1 MPNITQLNRLITQ
14 FGKLPG
20 VGAKTAQKMAYF
32 MLAQP
37 ESAVKEFA
45 DTLLQSRNLVRCC
58 PRCQNLTD
66 KELCP
71 ICADPK
77 RQGGAICVVEKPEDV
92 EAMERT
98 RAFQGTY
105 HVLHGLISPVNGI
118 GADQL
123 RIRELLH
130 RVAEENTEEV
140 ILATSPNVEGQ
151 ATALYLCKLLKP
163 FEMKVTGLALGI
175 PVGGTLEYADS
186 LTLTRAMENRR
197 EFE

>member
-1 MPNITQLNRLITQ
+1 MPNINQLNKLIEQ

-32 MLAQP
+32 ILAQGD
-37 ESAVKEFA
+37 ATVREFA
-45 DTLLQSRNLVRCC
+45 ETLLASKDLIHCC

-66 KELCP
+66 QALCP
-71 ICADPK
+71 ICSDVK
-77 RQGGAICVVEKPEDV
+77 RSNAICVVEKPEDV

-98 RAFQGTY
+98 RTFHGTY

-123 RIRELLH
+123 KIRELLH
-130 RVAEENTEEV
+130 RVAEEPVDEV

-151 ATALYLCKLLKP
+151 ATALYLNKLLKP
-163 FEMKVTGLALGI
+163 FEIKVTGLALGI

-197 EFE
+197 SFEG

>member
-1 MPNITQLNRLITQ
+1 MPNINQLNKLIEQ

-32 MLAQP
+32 ILAQGD
-37 ESAVKEFA
+37 ATVREFA
-45 DTLLQSRNLVRCC
+45 ETLLASKDLIHCC

-66 KELCP
+66 QQLCP
-71 ICADPK
+71 ICADSK
-77 RQGGAICVVEKPEDV
+77 RSNAICVVEKPEDV

-98 RAFQGTY
+98 RTFHGTY

-123 RIRELLH
+123 KIRELLH
-130 RVAEENTEEV
+130 RVAEEAVEEV

-151 ATALYLCKLLKP
+151 ATALYLNKLLKP
-163 FEMKVTGLALGI
+163 FEVKVTGLALGI

-197 EFE
+197 SFEG

>member
-1 MPNITQLNRLITQ
+1 MPNINQLNKLIEQ

-32 MLAQP
+32 ILAQGD
-37 ESAVKEFA
+37 ATVREFA
-45 DTLLQSRNLVRCC
+45 ETLLASKDLIHCC

-66 KELCP
+66 QPLCP
-71 ICADPK
+71 ICTDTK
-77 RQGGAICVVEKPEDV
+77 RSNAICVVEKPEDV
-92 EAMERT
+92 EAMGRT
-98 RAFQGTY
+98 RTFHGTY

-123 RIRELLH
+123 KIRELLH
-130 RVAEENTEEV
+130 RVAEESVDEV

-151 ATALYLCKLLKP
+151 ATALYLNKLLKP
-163 FEMKVTGLALGI
+163 FEVKVTGLALGI

-197 EFE
+197 TFEG

>member
-1 MPNITQLNRLITQ
+1 M
-14 FGKLPG
+14 
-20 VGAKTAQKMAYF
+20 GAKTAQKMAYF
-32 MLAQP
+32 ILAQGD
-37 ESAVKEFA
+37 ATVREFA
-45 DTLLQSRNLVRCC
+45 ETLLASKDLIHCC

-66 KELCP
+66 QALCP
-71 ICADPK
+71 ICADER
-77 RQGGAICVVEKPEDV
+77 RQGSICVVEKPEDV

-98 RAFQGTY
+98 RTFRGSY

-123 RIRELLH
+123 RVRELLH
-130 RVAEENTEEV
+130 RVAEEPVEEV

-151 ATALYLCKLLKP
+151 ATALYLFKLLKP
-163 FEMKVTGLALGI
+163 FEIKVTGLALGI

-197 EFE
+197 SFE

>member
-1 MPNITQLNRLITQ
+1 MPNINQLNKLIEQ

-32 MLAQP
+32 ILAQGD
-37 ESAVKEFA
+37 ATVREFA
-45 DTLLQSRNLVRCC
+45 ETLLSSKDLIHCC

-66 KELCP
+66 QALCP
-71 ICADPK
+71 ICADTK
-77 RQGGAICVVEKPEDV
+77 RSNAICVVEKPEDV

-98 RAFQGTY
+98 RTFHGTY

-123 RIRELLH
+123 KIRELLH
-130 RVAEENTEEV
+130 RVAEEAVEEV

-151 ATALYLCKLLKP
+151 ATALYLNKLLKP
-163 FEMKVTGLALGI
+163 FEVKVTGLALGI

-197 EFE
+197 SFEG

>member
-1 MPNITQLNRLITQ
+1 MPNINQLNKLIEQ

-32 MLAQP
+32 VLAQGDHF
-37 ESAVKEFA
+37 AKEFA
-45 DTLLQSRNLVRCC
+45 ETLLASKDLIHCC

-66 KELCP
+66 QALCP
-71 ICADPK
+71 ICSDAK
-77 RQGGAICVVEKPEDV
+77 REKAICVVEKPEDV

-98 RAFQGTY
+98 RTFRGSY

-123 RIRELLH
+123 KIRELLH
-130 RVAEENTEEV
+130 RVAEEDVEEV

-151 ATALYLCKLLKP
+151 ATALYLNKLLKP
-163 FEMKVTGLALGI
+163 FELKVTGLALGI

-197 EFE
+197 SFE

>member
-1 MPNITQLNRLITQ
+1 MPNIAQLNKLIEQ

-32 MLAQP
+32 ILAQGDG
-37 ESAVKEFA
+37 AVKEFA
-45 DTLLQSRNLVRCC
+45 DTLLASKDLIHCC

-66 KELCP
+66 QELCP
-71 ICADPK
+71 ICADER
-77 RQGGAICVVEKPEDV
+77 RQGAICVVEKPEDV

-98 RAFQGTY
+98 RTFHGTY

-123 RIRELLH
+123 KIRELMH
-130 RVAEENTEEV
+130 RVAEESVEEV

-151 ATALYLCKLLKP
+151 ATALYLFKLLKP
-163 FEMKVTGLALGI
+163 FEVKVTGLALGI

-197 EFE
+197 SFE

>member
-1 MPNITQLNRLITQ
+1 MPNINQLNKLIEQ

-32 MLAQP
+32 MLSQGDA
-37 ESAVKEFA
+37 AVKEFA
-45 DTLLQSRNLVRCC
+45 DTLLASRDLIHCC

-66 KELCP
+66 QKICP
-71 ICADPK
+71 LCADEK
-77 RQGGAICVVEKPEDV
+77 RKGAICVVEKPEDV

-98 RAFQGTY
+98 RTFHGTY

-123 RIRELLH
+123 KIRELLH
-130 RVAEENTEEV
+130 RVAEEEVEEI

-163 FEMKVTGLALGI
+163 FEIKVTGLALGI

-186 LTLTRAMENRR
+186 MTLTRAMENRR
-197 EFE
+197 MFE

>member
-1 MPNITQLNRLITQ
+1 MPNINQLNKLIEQ

-32 MLAQP
+32 ILAQGDQ
-37 ESAVKEFA
+37 AVKEFA
-45 DTLLQSRNLVRCC
+45 DTLLASKNMIHCC

-66 KELCP
+66 QELCP
-71 ICADPK
+71 ICTDEK
-77 RQGGAICVVEKPEDV
+77 RQGAICVVEKPEDV

-98 RAFQGTY
+98 RTFHGTY

-123 RIRELLH
+123 KIRELLH
-130 RVAEENTEEV
+130 RVAEEPVEEV

-151 ATALYLCKLLKP
+151 ATALYLHKLLKP
-163 FEMKVTGLALGI
+163 FEVKVTGLALGI

-197 EFE
+197 SFE

>member
-1 MPNITQLNRLITQ
+1 MPNINQLNKLIEQ

-32 MLAQP
+32 ILAQND
-37 ESAVKEFA
+37 SVVKEFA
-45 DTLLQSRNLVRCC
+45 DTLLASKNMIHCC

-66 KELCP
+66 QALCP
-71 ICADPK
+71 ICGDEK
-77 RQGGAICVVEKPEDV
+77 RKGAICVVEKPEDV

-98 RAFQGTY
+98 RTFHGTY

-123 RIRELLH
+123 KIRELLH
-130 RVAEENTEEV
+130 RVAEEPVDEV

-151 ATALYLCKLLKP
+151 ATALYLYKLLKP
-163 FEMKVTGLALGI
+163 FEIKVTGLALGI

-197 EFE
+197 SFE

>member
-1 MPNITQLNRLITQ
+1 MPNITQLNKLIAQ
-14 FGKLPG
+14 FNKLPG
-20 VGAKTAQKMAYF
+20 VGSKTAQKMAYYI
-32 MLAQP
+32 LSQGD
-37 ESAVKEFA
+37 SALREFA
-45 DTLLQSRNLVRCC
+45 ETLLASREAIHCC
-58 PRCQNLTD
+58 PRCMDLTD
-66 KELCP
+66 QPLCP
-71 ICADPK
+71 ICADEK
-77 RQGGAICVVEKPEDV
+77 RGNAICVVEKPEDV

-98 RAFQGTY
+98 RTFHGTY

-123 RIRELLH
+123 KIKELLH
-130 RVAEENTEEV
+130 RVAEESVEEI

-163 FEMKVTGLALGI
+163 FEVKVTGLALGI

-197 EFE
+197 TFE

>member
-1 MPNITQLNRLITQ
+1 MPNINQLTKLIEQ

-32 MLAQP
+32 ILAQGD
-37 ESAVKEFA
+37 EMVKEFA
-45 DTLLQSRNLVRCC
+45 ETLLSSKDLIHCC

-66 KELCP
+66 REICP

-77 RQGGAICVVEKPEDV
+77 RSNAICVVEKPEDV

-98 RAFQGTY
+98 RTFQGTY

-118 GADQL
+118 GVEQL
-123 RIRELLH
+123 KIRELMH
-130 RVAEENTEEV
+130 RVAQEPVEEI

-151 ATALYLCKLLKP
+151 ATALYLNKLLKP
-163 FEMKVTGLALGI
+163 FEVKVTGLALGI

-197 EFE
+197 TFEG

>member
-1 MPNITQLNRLITQ
+1 MPNIAQLNKLIEQ
-14 FGKLPG
+14 FGMLPG

-37 ESAVKEFA
+37 DAKVKEFA
-45 DTLLQSRNLVRCC
+45 DTLLASRNLIHCC

-66 KELCP
+66 QPLCP
-71 ICADPK
+71 ICADAK

-98 RAFQGTY
+98 RTFHGTY

-130 RVAEENTEEV
+130 RVAEETVEEV

-151 ATALYLCKLLKP
+151 ATALYLFKLLKP
-163 FEMKVTGLALGI
+163 FEVKVTGLALGI

-197 EFE
+197 TFE

>member
-1 MPNITQLNRLITQ
+1 MPNITQLNKLIEQ

-32 MLAQP
+32 ILAQND
-37 ESAVKEFA
+37 SVVKEFA
-45 DTLLQSRNLVRCC
+45 DTLLASKNMNHCC

-66 KELCP
+66 RELCP
-71 ICADPK
+71 ICADTNRK
-77 RQGGAICVVEKPEDV
+77 GSICVVEKPEDV

-98 RAFQGTY
+98 RTFHGTY

-123 RIRELLH
+123 KIRELMH
-130 RVAEENTEEV
+130 RVAEESVEEI

-151 ATALYLCKLLKP
+151 ATALYLNKLLKP
-163 FEMKVTGLALGI
+163 FEVKVTGLALGI

-197 EFE
+197 SFE

>member
-1 MPNITQLNRLITQ
+1 MPNIDQLNKLIKQ

-20 VGAKTAQKMAYF
+20 VGAKTAQKMAYH

-37 ESAVKEFA
+37 DSVIREFA
-45 DTLLQSRNLVRCC
+45 ETLLQSKDLIRCC

-66 KELCP
+66 KQLCP

-77 RQGGAICVVEKPEDV
+77 RSGIICVVEKPEDV

-98 RAFQGTY
+98 RTFHGTY

-130 RVAEENTEEV
+130 RVAEEEVEEV
-140 ILATSPNVEGQ
+140 VLATSPNVEGQ
-151 ATALYLCKLLKP
+151 ATALYLNKLLKP
-163 FEMKVTGLALGI
+163 FEVRVTGLALGI

-197 EFE
+197 SFE

>member
-1 MPNITQLNRLITQ
+1 MPNIDQLNKLIKQ

-20 VGAKTAQKMAYF
+20 VGAKTAQKMAYY

-37 ESAVKEFA
+37 DSVIKEFA
-45 DTLLQSRNLVRCC
+45 ETLLQSKDLIRCC

-71 ICADPK
+71 ICADET
-77 RQGGAICVVEKPEDV
+77 RSNIICVVEKPEDV

-98 RAFQGTY
+98 RTFQGTY

-130 RVAEENTEEV
+130 RVAEEDVEEV
-140 ILATSPNVEGQ
+140 VLATSPNVEGQ
-151 ATALYLCKLLKP
+151 ATALYLNKLLKP
-163 FEMKVTGLALGI
+163 FEVRVTGLALGI

-186 LTLTRAMENRR
+186 LTLSRAMENRR
-197 EFE
+197 AFE

>member
-1 MPNITQLNRLITQ
+1 MPNIAQLNKLIEQ
-14 FGKLPG
+14 FGMLPG

-37 ESAVKEFA
+37 DAKVKEFA
-45 DTLLQSRNLVRCC
+45 DTLLASRNLIHCC

-66 KELCP
+66 QPLCP
-71 ICADPK
+71 ICADAK

-98 RAFQGTY
+98 RTFHGTY

-130 RVAEENTEEV
+130 RVAE
-140 ILATSPNVEGQ
+140 
-151 ATALYLCKLLKP
+151 
-163 FEMKVTGLALGI
+163 
-175 PVGGTLEYADS
+175 
-186 LTLTRAMENRR
+186 
-197 EFE
+197 

>member
-1 MPNITQLNRLITQ
+1 MPNIAQLNKLIEQ

-32 MLAQP
+32 ILAQGD
-37 ESAVKEFA
+37 SAVKEFA
-45 DTLLQSRNLVRCC
+45 DTLLASKNMIHCC

-66 KELCP
+66 QELCP
-71 ICADPK
+71 LCADEK
-77 RQGGAICVVEKPEDV
+77 RKGAICVVEKPEDV

-98 RAFQGTY
+98 RTFHGTY

-123 RIRELLH
+123 KIRELLH
-130 RVAEENTEEV
+130 RVADEPVEEV

-151 ATALYLCKLLKP
+151 ATALYLFKLLKP
-163 FEMKVTGLALGI
+163 FEVKVTGLALGI

-197 EFE
+197 SFE

>member
-1 MPNITQLNRLITQ
+1 MPNITQLNKLIEQ

-32 MLAQP
+32 ILAQ
-37 ESAVKEFA
+37 EDRVVKEFA
-45 DTLLQSRNLVRCC
+45 ETLLSSKNMIHCC

-66 KELCP
+66 QPLCP
-71 ICADPK
+71 FCSDEK
-77 RQGGAICVVEKPEDV
+77 RTGAICVVEKPEDV

-98 RAFQGTY
+98 RTFHGTY
-105 HVLHGLISPVNGI
+105 HVLHGLISPINGI

-123 RIRELLH
+123 KVRELLH
-130 RVAEENTEEV
+130 RVAEEPVEEV

-151 ATALYLCKLLKP
+151 ATALYLHKLLKP
-163 FEMKVTGLALGI
+163 FEVKVTGLALGI

-197 EFE
+197 SFE

>member
-1 MPNITQLNRLITQ
+1 MIAQ

-20 VGAKTAQKMAYF
+20 VGAKTAQKMAYYI
-32 MLAQP
+32 LSQGDG
-37 ESAVKEFA
+37 AVKEFA
-45 DTLLQSRNLVRCC
+45 DTLLASRDLIHCC

-66 KELCP
+66 QELCP
-71 ICADPK
+71 ICSDE
-77 RQGGAICVVEKPEDV
+77 RRRGAICVVEKPEDV

-98 RAFQGTY
+98 RTFHGTY

-123 RIRELLH
+123 KIRELLH
-130 RVAEENTEEV
+130 RVAEEPVEEV

-151 ATALYLCKLLKP
+151 ATALYLFKLLKP
-163 FEMKVTGLALGI
+163 FEIRVTGLALGI

-197 EFE
+197 SFE

>member
-1 MPNITQLNRLITQ
+1 MPNINQLNKLIEQ

-32 MLAQP
+32 ILAQGD
-37 ESAVKEFA
+37 ATVREFA
-45 DTLLQSRNLVRCC
+45 ETLLTSKDLIHCC

-66 KELCP
+66 QALCP
-71 ICADPK
+71 ICTDTK
-77 RQGGAICVVEKPEDV
+77 RSNAICVVEKPEDV

-98 RAFQGTY
+98 RTFHGTY

-123 RIRELLH
+123 KIRELLH
-130 RVAEENTEEV
+130 RVAEETVDEV

-151 ATALYLCKLLKP
+151 ATALYLNKLLKP
-163 FEMKVTGLALGI
+163 FEVKVTGLALGI

-197 EFE
+197 SFEG

>member
-1 MPNITQLNRLITQ
+1 MPNIDQLNKLIKQ

-20 VGAKTAQKMAYF
+20 VGAKTAQKMAYY

-37 ESAVKEFA
+37 DSVIREFA
-45 DTLLQSRNLVRCC
+45 ETLLQSKDLIRCC

-77 RQGGAICVVEKPEDV
+77 RSGIICVVEKPEDV

-98 RAFQGTY
+98 RTFHGTY

-123 RIRELLH
+123 KIRELLH
-130 RVAEENTEEV
+130 RVAEEDVEEIV
-140 ILATSPNVEGQ
+140 LATSPNVEGQ
-151 ATALYLCKLLKP
+151 ATALYLNKLLKP
-163 FEMKVTGLALGI
+163 FEVRVTGLALGI

-197 EFE
+197 LFE

>member
-1 MPNITQLNRLITQ
+1 MPNIEQLNKLIGQ

-37 ESAVKEFA
+37 DAAVKEFA
-45 DTLLQSRNLVRCC
+45 DTLLQSRDLIRCC

-66 KELCP
+66 RSLCP

-77 RQGGAICVVEKPEDV
+77 RQKNAICVVEKPEDV

-98 RAFQGTY
+98 RTFMGTY

-130 RVAEENTEEV
+130 RVAEEEVEEV

-151 ATALYLCKLLKP
+151 ATALYLNKLLKP
-163 FEMKVTGLALGI
+163 FEVRVTGLALGI

-197 EFE
+197 TFE

>member
-1 MPNITQLNRLITQ
+1 MPNINQLNKLIEQ

-32 MLAQP
+32 ILAQGD
-37 ESAVKEFA
+37 ATVREFA
-45 DTLLQSRNLVRCC
+45 ETLLASKDLIHCC

-66 KELCP
+66 QSLCP
-71 ICADPK
+71 ICTDTK
-77 RQGGAICVVEKPEDV
+77 RSNAICVVEKPEDV

-98 RAFQGTY
+98 RTFHGTY

-123 RIRELLH
+123 KIRELLH
-130 RVAEENTEEV
+130 RVAEEAVDEV

-151 ATALYLCKLLKP
+151 ATALYLNKLLKP
-163 FEMKVTGLALGI
+163 FEVKVTGLALGI

-197 EFE
+197 SFEG

>member
-1 MPNITQLNRLITQ
+1 MPNINQLNKLIEQ

-32 MLAQP
+32 MLSQGDA
-37 ESAVKEFA
+37 AVKEFA
-45 DTLLQSRNLVRCC
+45 DTLLASRDLIHCC

-66 KELCP
+66 QKLCP
-71 ICADPK
+71 LCADEK
-77 RQGGAICVVEKPEDV
+77 RKGAICVVEKPEDV

-98 RAFQGTY
+98 RTFHGTY

-123 RIRELLH
+123 KIRELLH
-130 RVAEENTEEV
+130 RVAEEEVEEI

-163 FEMKVTGLALGI
+163 FEIKVTGLALGI

-186 LTLTRAMENRR
+186 MTLTRAMENRR
-197 EFE
+197 MFE

>member
-1 MPNITQLNRLITQ
+1 
-14 FGKLPG
+14 
-20 VGAKTAQKMAYF
+20 
-32 MLAQP
+32 MLSQGDA
-37 ESAVKEFA
+37 AVKEFA
-45 DTLLQSRNLVRCC
+45 ETLLASRDLIHCC

-66 KELCP
+66 QKLCP
-71 ICADPK
+71 LCADEK
-77 RQGGAICVVEKPEDV
+77 RKGAICVVEKPEDV

-98 RAFQGTY
+98 RTFHGTY
-105 HVLHGLISPVNGI
+105 HVLHGLISPVNNI

-123 RIRELLH
+123 KIRELLH
-130 RVAEENTEEV
+130 RVAEEEVEEI

-163 FEMKVTGLALGI
+163 FEIKVTGLALGI

-197 EFE
+197 MFE

>member
-1 MPNITQLNRLITQ
+1 MPNIDQLNKLIKQ

-20 VGAKTAQKMAYF
+20 IGAKTAQKMAYD

-37 ESAVKEFA
+37 DSVIKEFA
-45 DTLLQSRNLVRCC
+45 DTLLQSKDLIRCC

-66 KELCP
+66 RELCP

-77 RQGGAICVVEKPEDV
+77 RSGIICVVEKPEDV

-98 RAFQGTY
+98 RTFHGTY

-123 RIRELLH
+123 KIRELLH
-130 RVAEENTEEV
+130 RVAEEEVEEV
-140 ILATSPNVEGQ
+140 VLATSPNVEGQ
-151 ATALYLCKLLKP
+151 ATALYLNKLLKP
-163 FEMKVTGLALGI
+163 FEVRVTGLALGI

-197 EFE
+197 SFE

>member
-1 MPNITQLNRLITQ
+1 MPNITQLNKLIEQ

-32 MLAQP
+32 ILAQGDH
-37 ESAVKEFA
+37 AVKEFA
-45 DTLLQSRNLVRCC
+45 DTLLASKNMIHCC

-66 KELCP
+66 QELCP
-71 ICADPK
+71 ICTDEK
-77 RQGGAICVVEKPEDV
+77 RKGAICVVEKPEDV

-98 RAFQGTY
+98 RTFHGTY

-123 RIRELLH
+123 KIRELLH
-130 RVAEENTEEV
+130 RVAEESVEEI

-151 ATALYLCKLLKP
+151 ATALYLFKLLKP
-163 FEMKVTGLALGI
+163 FEIKVTGLALGI

-197 EFE
+197 SFE

>member
-1 MPNITQLNRLITQ
+1 MPNIAQLNKLIAQ

-20 VGAKTAQKMAYF
+20 VGAKSAQKMAYYI
-32 MLAQP
+32 LAQG
-37 ESAVKEFA
+37 ESTVKEFA
-45 DTLLQSRNLVRCC
+45 ETLLASKDLIHPC

-66 KELCP
+66 QPLCP

-77 RQGGAICVVEKPEDV
+77 REETVCVVEKPEDV

-98 RAFQGTY
+98 RTYHGTY

-123 RIRELLH
+123 RIKELLH
-130 RVAEENTEEV
+130 RVAEEPVTEV

-151 ATALYLCKLLKP
+151 ATALYLNKLLKP
-163 FEMKVTGLALGI
+163 FDVRVTGLALGI

-197 EFE
+197 TFEG